1 MSYFFK
7 SIKKIVTDNSNFTPY
22 YTDFAS
28 MNFGIIG
35 AGPAGIFSA
44 LKIKEQNPDHQ
55 VTVFDGNQKIG
66 RKLFATGNGRCNIVN
81 MHAGPD
87 SYYSE
92 KPGDLSPV
100 FSRFGPQQ
108 IREKLAELAIPTVQ
122 TEDGWVYPQSY
133 SAANVVRILS
143 DAMSYAGILVRN
155 GARVTDIT
163 YNDNLFTLITE
174 GNSKSGPFDRLIL
187 ASGSR
192 AFPQLGANT
201 SILSKLFQFGHRD
214 LPFIPA
220 LAPISAKG
228 AIFKELQ
235 GVRTD
240 VLVTLIHGKEELCSS
255 FGNVIFTD
263 YGLNGPGVMNVSHLI
278 DPNDPKDFSLR
289 LNFVPGDIKRQMDT
303 IFYAHINRDYPYR
316 CVFLSILP
324 EKIVEYFFKLWKLD
338 PETTCRRIDSRT
350 FRVHLKRLENGLIPI
365 EGSRG
370 FNFGQ
375 AAAGGIP
382 LSEVDLHTMQARKQK
397 GLYFAGEVLD
407 VVGPCGGYNLTWAV
421 ASGML
426 AGESAAKS
434 TVRTA

>member
-1 MSYFFK
+1 MN
-7 SIKKIVTDNSNFTPY
+7 IGIV
-22 YTDFAS
+22 
-28 MNFGIIG
+28 G

-44 LKIKEQNPDHQ
+44 LKIKEQNPDH
-55 VTVFDGNQKIG
+55 TVIIFDGNQKIG

-81 MHAGPD
+81 MNAGPD

-92 KPGDLSPV
+92 KPGDLSPI
-100 FSRFGPQQ
+100 FSRFTPDL
-108 IREKLAELAIPTVQ
+108 IRKTLAELAIPTVQ

-143 DAMSYAGILVRN
+143 DALRYAGVEVRS
-155 GARVTDIT
+155 GTRVTDIT
-163 YNDNLFTLITE
+163 YDNGTFTLTTE
-174 GNSKSGPFDRLIL
+174 GGSKAGTFDRLIL

-220 LAPISAKG
+220 LAPVSAKG

-235 GVRTD
+235 GVRVD
-240 VLVTLIHGKEELCSS
+240 VLVTLLHGKEELGSC

-263 YGLNGPGVMNVSHLI
+263 YGLNGPGVMNISHLI
-278 DPNDPKDFSLR
+278 DPNDPRDFLLR
-289 LNFVPGDIKRQMDT
+289 LNFVPGDIKRQMDN
-303 IFYAHINRDYPYR
+303 IFYAHINQDYSYR
-316 CVFLSILP
+316 SVFLSVLP

-338 PETTCRRIDSRT
+338 PETTCKRIDSRT
-350 FRVHLKRLENGLIPI
+350 FRVHLKRLETGLIPI

-370 FNFGQ
+370 FNFSQ

-382 LSEVDLHTMQARKQK
+382 LSEVDLHTMQSRKQK

-407 VVGPCGGYNLTWAV
+407 VVGPCGGDNLTWAI

-426 AGESAAKS
+426 AGISAGKS
-434 TVRTA
+434 QEKTV